1 MKKNFSLFPNENEY
15 NEKIYGIYL
24 KNNQSNYSVVLEEE
38 NLSKNENINE
48 STRLDSFLSESSK
61 QTIYSPFI
69 KKISKIYNKLLI
81 SYNSKIKSIFDIIV
95 LILVNISS
103 LIILYDV
110 CYKDYESVHIFDI
123 KFTYN
128 LLCNNRSIIF
138 YLHCFTIFSYLS
150 RQR

>member
-24 KNNQSNYSVVLEEE
+24 KNNQSNYSVFLEEE

-61 QTIYSPFI
+61 QIIYSPFI

-103 LIILYDV
+103 LIIL
-110 CYKDYESVHIFDI
+110 
-123 KFTYN
+123 
-128 LLCNNRSIIF
+128 
-138 YLHCFTIFSYLS
+138 
-150 RQR
+150 

>member
-110 CYKDYESVHIFDI
+110 CYKDYESDDIFEI
-123 KFTYN
+123 KFTTTF
-128 LLCNNRSIIF
+128 IM
-138 YLHCFTIFSYLS
+138 
-150 RQR
+150 